1 MPRRVR
7 EWRSGQPSLADVAG
21 LAGVSAQT
29 VSRVVNNSARVG
41 PETRARVEQAVAR
54 LGYRPHTGARS
65 LATNAFAS
73 IGILCFDLTKFGN
86 LHIVDAAITGARD
99 GGYGVYLG
107 TIPEATSDEL
117 QAAVRG
123 LTDLA
128 VDGLLI
134 VEARI
139 LDTPSLTLP
148 PRLPLVVA
156 EGSREL
162 PHAVV
167 GIDHAAGARAVV
179 EHLLSL
185 GHRTVHHISGL
196 PSSYPAIRRQA
207 TWEQVLHEQ
216 GRTVCGPVAGDWSAA
231 SGLRAAHQLL
241 DTAAIDGREPVT
253 AIFAA
258 NDQMAA
264 GALRAAAERGI
275 EVARELSVVG
285 YDDAEFG
292 AFLAPP
298 LTTVRQDLRA
308 VGRRAIELLLRA
320 APARETLAA
329 SVDLIQPELVLR
341 ESTAPTA

>member
-7 EWRSGQPSLADVAG
+7 EWRSGQPSLADVAA

-29 VSRVVNNSARVG
+29 VSRVVNDTARVRL
-41 PETRARVEQAVAR
+41 ETRTRVEQAVAE

-73 IGILCFDLTKFGN
+73 VGILCFDLTKFGN
-86 LHIVDAAITGARD
+86 LHIVDAAIARARD
-99 GGYGVYLG
+99 DGYGVYLG
-107 TIPEATSDEL
+107 TIPDATHDEL

-167 GIDHAAGARAVV
+167 GIDHARGARAVV
-179 EHLLSL
+179 EHLLGL
-185 GHRTVHHISGL
+185 GHQTVHHISGL
-196 PSSYPAIRRQA
+196 PSSYPAIRRRA
-207 TWEQVLHEQ
+207 TWEQVLREC
-216 GRTVCGPVAGDWSAA
+216 GRTVCEPVAGDWSAA
-231 SGLRAAHQLL
+231 SGRRAAHELL
-241 DTAAIDGREPVT
+241 DAAAADDRAPVT

-275 EVARELSVVG
+275 EVPRALSVVG
-285 YDDAEFG
+285 YDDAELAG
-292 AFLAPP
+292 FLAPP

-308 VGRRAIELLLRA
+308 VGRRAIELLLGA
-320 APARETLAA
+320 ARTRTTLPE
-329 SVDLIQPELVLR
+329 SVDLIAPELVVR
-341 ESTAPTA
+341 ESTASPP